1 MSKTFTVFSGSD
13 DRPNWLEMRPG
24 HFDERELPKT
34 RKAPQGQNEL
44 FSVADIAPAT
54 AKAPK
59 ACSEMDGQA
68 DLFSETD

>member
-44 FSVADIAPAT
+44 FSVADIAPPKVKP
-54 AKAPK
+54 AKT
-59 ACSEMDGQA
+59 ETQLEGQA
-68 DLFSETD
+68 DLFGELG